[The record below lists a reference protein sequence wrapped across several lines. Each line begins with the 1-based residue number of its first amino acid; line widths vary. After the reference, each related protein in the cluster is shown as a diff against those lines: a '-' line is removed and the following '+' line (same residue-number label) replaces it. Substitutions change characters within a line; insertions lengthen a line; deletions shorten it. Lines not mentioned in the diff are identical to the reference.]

1 VKAVHRTGRSH
12 AFLTKSN
19 IKAGKCPLRI
29 ALWLTSRCTIL
40 CNTVGTWR
48 PNSPP
53 KSDLSQQI
61 VVTQLQAHSWK
72 DRAQPGLQKRN
83 SHAKHKY
90 CKLNGSGC
98 CAPPME
104 GSLRPCVASR
114 PTACRIVGR
123 HLLLAPRFRIPDTQ
137 RLPFIQVILRMN
149 LCGHLPRTSNRRHIV
164 TSPWSFRHQ
173 GADVPSLV
181 TLSPGLSKRT
191 QVTSMRKLT
200 RLLATAVANA
210 PSSLRKYS
218 TFLDP
223 TTSFSS
229 LGLGPD
235 ACQAVAV
242 GGFTSPARI
251 QARHPNPELREP
263 TK

>member
-1 VKAVHRTGRSH
+1 
-12 AFLTKSN
+12 
-19 IKAGKCPLRI
+19 
-29 ALWLTSRCTIL
+29 
-40 CNTVGTWR
+40 
-48 PNSPP
+48 
-53 KSDLSQQI
+53 
-61 VVTQLQAHSWK
+61 
-72 DRAQPGLQKRN
+72 
-83 SHAKHKY
+83 
-90 CKLNGSGC
+90 
-98 CAPPME
+98 
-104 GSLRPCVASR
+104 
-114 PTACRIVGR
+114 
-123 HLLLAPRFRIPDTQ
+123 
-137 RLPFIQVILRMN
+137 MN
-149 LCGHLPRTSNRRHIV
+149 LCGHLPRTSNRRHIAS
-164 TSPWSFRHQ
+164 SPWSFRHQ

-181 TLSPGLSKRT
+181 TLSPGLGKRT

-251 QARHPNPELREP
+251 QARHPYPEWREP
-263 TK
+263 TKKHSLPAAHACMFICSLPVTLLLNQQDLKHLAHCPTAMLVRPIVAGSVAAMNAVHLP